1 MAIAGRIVLHAATR
15 PLALLVLV
23 VAIGAGVVVT
33 LWLLPLGLVVYV
45 AMIWL
50 AMRDPLLR
58 IEATAP
64 PVAHLTSPTF
74 KAQMDAIDNSA
85 RAIQRSVA
93 QAPGALGTLLAKV
106 GEQVRD
112 LTGEAHTLC
121 DKGQTIEQYL
131 ATVNQTAL
139 QKQIEAI
146 DIRLRSTHDTYTRDQ
161 LAETRQSL
169 ADRQN
174 NARDLETYIDRINA
188 QLQNIAASLDN
199 VHAETVRLRTT
210 DAVSADSASSQ
221 VAQRLSDLRSDMD
234 AFGRVLDTALTQNR
248 PT

>member
-1 MAIAGRIVLHAATR
+1 MAIDRRVVLRAAMQ

-23 VAIGAGVVVT
+23 VAVLAGVLVT
-33 LWLLPLGLVVYV
+33 LWLLPVGVVAYA
-45 AMIWL
+45 AMVGL

-58 IEATAP
+58 AEAVTP
-64 PVAHLTSPTF
+64 PMARITSPTF
-74 KAQMDAIDNSA
+74 KAQMDAIDGSA

-93 QAPGALGTLLAKV
+93 QAPGPLGTLLAKV
-106 GEQVRD
+106 VDQARD
-112 LTGEAHTLC
+112 LTAEAHVLC
-121 DKGQTIEQYL
+121 DKGQIIEQYL
-131 ATVNQTAL
+131 VTVNQTAL
-139 QKQIEAI
+139 QKQVEAI
-146 DIRLRSTHDTYTRDQ
+146 DIRLRSTQDGYTRDQ

-174 NARDLETYIDRINA
+174 NARDLETYIGRINA

-234 AFGRVLDTALTQNR
+234 AFGRVLDTALTQNGA
-248 PT
+248 T